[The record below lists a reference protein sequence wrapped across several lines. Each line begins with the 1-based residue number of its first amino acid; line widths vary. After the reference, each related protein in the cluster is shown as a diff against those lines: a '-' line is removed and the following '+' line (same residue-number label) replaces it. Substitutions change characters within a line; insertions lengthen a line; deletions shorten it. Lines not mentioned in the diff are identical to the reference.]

1 MFQNPQQRAGG
12 GIMAGVAPI
21 NMSNGGDPNDTW
33 AKAIPSFFGEYA
45 KDAKFAYDEF
55 PDMPTPSE
63 AGRMYDEGINVDDL
77 YGEGNFVDFS
87 ETPSGSMNP
96 MDYFPTKTEVGSGM
110 NLRDVTDFL
119 VVNPDDPVDLAIA
132 AAAVG
137 MLAFPPGLIGVG
149 LAKLGY
155 LGVKATRVLKR
166 VAGLQKKLGDDELR
180 NIQGSGLSGKLEE
193 RAREIGANPID
204 NLKIGRANPDAAGFL
219 RNRVAPTSVGSYEA
233 TRFLSLPAQEAYDK
247 INFISPA
254 QAQENEVLYPEIPEY
269 EGGPVERLDAPAGIA
284 AIDNQAPQITDMVRE
299 AETDAEGGIAKVARS
314 IAEARS
320 DEFKSP
326 TFRRGDKDLAA
337 VTKEDLIDAGY
348 EGPDALTNYLNDM
361 KFDDELGEYIKDI
374 EAKGKADGGVAG
386 FYTGGAAAVQ
396 RGLAAV
402 RAARLAAANKVNP
415 PYSQADLDLQMAGRQ
430 RAPASPDM
438 PAGGTVTDD
447 VAKTGNPFSR
457 NPIKTA
463 LGTGLVGLYGANEF
477 LKPDEEEEAGAGSGS
492 GSVGKDGQTIMPSGA
507 MITDA
512 SDASYD
518 ADTDSYKKSLRGTE
532 FDDRNFIT
540 KTTDF
545 FKESLSSLKNEY
557 SSDPRKAMFIMGQM
571 LKAREGIVPIN
582 GLTVLTEADE
592 QYETIKAERNKTID
606 EGKPDIFKMFDA
618 IVAQQ
623 EKFGNS
629 LNEAGQATILKSLF
643 ALSRDSEK
651 MLGLSK
657 MMYQN
662 PALAGDSDFIKY
674 LIKTSTSDDGNI
686 ANLIANFNNLK
697 DSDLGGKT

>member
-33 AKAIPSFFGEYA
+33 AKAIPSFFGEYVD
-45 KDAKFAYDEF
+45 DAKFAYDEL

-63 AGRMYDEGINVDDL
+63 VGRMYDEGINVDDL
-77 YGEGNFVDFS
+77 YGEGNFFS
-87 ETPSGSMNP
+87 L
-96 MDYFPTKTEVGSGM
+96 DKTEAGSGM
-110 NLRDVTDFL
+110 NLRDITDVL
-119 VVNPDDPVDLAIA
+119 IVDPEDPVDLAIA
-132 AAAVG
+132 ASAVG
-137 MLAFPPGLIGVG
+137 MLAAPPGLIGVG

-155 LGVKATRVLKR
+155 TGVKIKRVLQR
-166 VAGLQKKLGDDELR
+166 VAGLQRNLGDDELR

-193 RAREIGANPID
+193 RARAMGANPID
-204 NLKIGRANPDAAGFL
+204 NLKRDSDVAGFVQ
-219 RNRVAPTSVGSYEA
+219 NRVAPTTLGQYET

-254 QAQENEVLYPEIPEY
+254 QASEAPYPEIPEY
-269 EGGPVERLDAPAGIA
+269 EGGPVETAGIA
-284 AIDNQAPQITDMVRE
+284 AIDTQDPKIDTLVRE
-299 AETDAEGGIAKVARS
+299 AESDAEGGIAKVARS

-337 VTKEDLIDAGY
+337 VTKEDLIDSGY

-386 FYTGGAAAVQ
+386 FYTGGAAAVG

-430 RAPASPDM
+430 RAPTSPDM

-447 VAKTGNPFSR
+447 VAKTGNIFSR
-457 NPIKTA
+457 NPKTT
-463 LGTGLVGLYGANEF
+463 LGTVVGGLYAADAL
-477 LKPDEEEEAGAGSGS
+477 LKPDEEEEAVAGSGS
-492 GSVGKDGQTIMPSGA
+492 GSSVIEEEPAFTKSDGINTIPYGP
-507 MITDA
+507 INPN
-512 SDASYD
+512 
-518 ADTDSYKKSLRGTE
+518 
-532 FDDRNFIT
+532 DDRNFIT

-674 LIKTSTSDDGNI
+674 LIETSTSDDGNI

>member
-33 AKAIPSFFGEYA
+33 AKAIPSFFGEYVD
-45 KDAKFAYDEF
+45 DAKFAYDEL

-63 AGRMYDEGINVDDL
+63 VGRMYDEGINVDDL
-77 YGEGNFVDFS
+77 YGEGNFFS
-87 ETPSGSMNP
+87 L
-96 MDYFPTKTEVGSGM
+96 DKTEAGSGM
-110 NLRDVTDFL
+110 NLRDITDVL
-119 VVNPDDPVDLAIA
+119 IVDPEDPVDLAIA
-132 AAAVG
+132 ASAVG
-137 MLAFPPGLIGVG
+137 MLAAPPGLIGVG

-155 LGVKATRVLKR
+155 TGVKIKRVLQR
-166 VAGLQKKLGDDELR
+166 VAGLQRNLGDDELR

-193 RAREIGANPID
+193 RARAMGANPID
-204 NLKIGRANPDAAGFL
+204 NLKRDSDVAGFVQ
-219 RNRVAPTSVGSYEA
+219 NRVAPTTLGQYET

-254 QAQENEVLYPEIPEY
+254 QASEAPYPEIPEY
-269 EGGPVERLDAPAGIA
+269 EGGPVETAGIA
-284 AIDNQAPQITDMVRE
+284 AIDTQDPKIDTLVRE
-299 AETDAEGGIAKVARS
+299 AESDAEGGIAKVARS

-337 VTKEDLIDAGY
+337 VTKEDLIDSGY

-386 FYTGGAAAVQ
+386 FYTGGAAAVG

-430 RAPASPDM
+430 RAPTSPDM

-447 VAKTGNPFSR
+447 VAKTGNRFSSR
-457 NPIKTA
+457 NPKTT
-463 LGTGLVGLYGANEF
+463 LGTVVGGLYAADAL
-477 LKPDEEEEAGAGSGS
+477 LKPDEEEEAVAGSGS
-492 GSVGKDGQTIMPSGA
+492 GSSVIEEEPAFTKSDGINTIPYGP
-507 MITDA
+507 INPN
-512 SDASYD
+512 
-518 ADTDSYKKSLRGTE
+518 
-532 FDDRNFIT
+532 DDRNFIT

-674 LIKTSTSDDGNI
+674 LIETSTSDDGNI

>member
-1 MFQNPQQRAGG
+1 
-12 GIMAGVAPI
+12 
-21 NMSNGGDPNDTW
+21 
-33 AKAIPSFFGEYA
+33 
-45 KDAKFAYDEF
+45 
-55 PDMPTPSE
+55 MPTPSE
-63 AGRMYDEGINVDDL
+63 VGRMYDEGINVDDL
-77 YGEGNFVDFS
+77 YGEGNFFS
-87 ETPSGSMNP
+87 L
-96 MDYFPTKTEVGSGM
+96 DKTEAGSGM
-110 NLRDVTDFL
+110 NLRDITDVL
-119 VVNPDDPVDLAIA
+119 IVDPEDPVDLAIA
-132 AAAVG
+132 ASAAG
-137 MLAFPPGLIGVG
+137 MLAFPPGFIGVG

-155 LGVKATRVLKR
+155 TGVKIKRVLQR
-166 VAGLQKKLGDDELR
+166 VAGLQRNLGDDELR

-193 RAREIGANPID
+193 RARAMGANPID
-204 NLKIGRANPDAAGFL
+204 NLKRDSDVAGFVQ
-219 RNRVAPTSVGSYEA
+219 NRVAPTTLGQYET
-233 TRFLSLPAQEAYDK
+233 TRLLSLPAQEAYDK

-269 EGGPVERLDAPAGIA
+269 EGGSVERLDAPAGIA
-284 AIDNQAPQITDMVRE
+284 AIETKNPKIDTLVRE

-337 VTKEDLIDAGY
+337 VTKEDLIDSGY

-374 EAKGKADGGVAG
+374 ESKGKADGGVAG
-386 FYTGGAAAVQ
+386 FYTGGAAAVG

-402 RAARLAAANKVNP
+402 RAARLAAANRVNP

-430 RAPASPDM
+430 RAPTSPDM

-447 VAKTGNPFSR
+447 VAKTGNIFSR
-457 NPIKTA
+457 NPKTT
-463 LGTGLVGLYGANEF
+463 LGTVVGGLYAADA
-477 LKPDEEEEAGAGSGS
+477 LLSPDEEEEAVAGSGS
-492 GSVGKDGQTIMPSGA
+492 GSSVIEEEPPAFTPTDGNNQPAPFPINPN
-507 MITDA
+507 
-512 SDASYD
+512 
-518 ADTDSYKKSLRGTE
+518 
-532 FDDRNFIT
+532 DDRNFIT

-662 PALAGDSDFIKY
+662 PALAGNSDFIKY

-686 ANLIANFNNLK
+686 ANLIANFNDLK
-697 DSDLGGKT
+697 DPALGGKT

>member
-1 MFQNPQQRAGG
+1 MNNIYRRPMFQNPQQRAGG

-33 AKAIPSFFGEYA
+33 AKAIPSFFGEYVD
-45 KDAKFAYDEF
+45 DAKFAYDEL

-63 AGRMYDEGINVDDL
+63 VGRMYDEGINVDDL
-77 YGEGNFVDFS
+77 YGEGNFFS
-87 ETPSGSMNP
+87 L
-96 MDYFPTKTEVGSGM
+96 DKTEAGSGM
-110 NLRDVTDFL
+110 NLRDITDVL
-119 VVNPDDPVDLAIA
+119 IVDPEDPVDLAIA
-132 AAAVG
+132 ASAVG
-137 MLAFPPGLIGVG
+137 MLAAPPGLIGVG

-155 LGVKATRVLKR
+155 TGVKIKRVLQR
-166 VAGLQKKLGDDELR
+166 VAGLQRNLGDDELR

-193 RAREIGANPID
+193 RARAMGANPID
-204 NLKIGRANPDAAGFL
+204 NLKRDSDVAGFVQ
-219 RNRVAPTSVGSYEA
+219 NRVAPTTLGQYET

-254 QAQENEVLYPEIPEY
+254 QASEAPYPEIPEY
-269 EGGPVERLDAPAGIA
+269 EGGPVETAGIA
-284 AIDNQAPQITDMVRE
+284 AIDTQDPKIDTLVRE
-299 AETDAEGGIAKVARS
+299 AESDAEGGIAKVARS

-337 VTKEDLIDAGY
+337 VTKEDLIDSGY

-386 FYTGGAAAVQ
+386 FYTGGAAAVG

-430 RAPASPDM
+430 RAPTSPDM

-447 VAKTGNPFSR
+447 VAKTGNIFSR
-457 NPIKTA
+457 NPKTT
-463 LGTGLVGLYGANEF
+463 LGTVVGGLYAADAL
-477 LKPDEEEEAGAGSGS
+477 LKPDEEEEAVAGSGS
-492 GSVGKDGQTIMPSGA
+492 GSSVIEEEPAFTKSDGINTIPYGP
-507 MITDA
+507 INPN
-512 SDASYD
+512 
-518 ADTDSYKKSLRGTE
+518 
-532 FDDRNFIT
+532 DDRNFIT

-674 LIKTSTSDDGNI
+674 LIETSTSDDGNI

>member
-33 AKAIPSFFGEYA
+33 AKAIPSFFGEYVD
-45 KDAKFAYDEF
+45 DAKFAYDEL

-63 AGRMYDEGINVDDL
+63 VGRMYDEGINVDDL
-77 YGEGNFVDFS
+77 YGEGNFFS
-87 ETPSGSMNP
+87 L
-96 MDYFPTKTEVGSGM
+96 DKTEAGSGM
-110 NLRDVTDFL
+110 NLRDITDVL
-119 VVNPDDPVDLAIA
+119 IVDPEDPVDLAIA
-132 AAAVG
+132 ASAVG
-137 MLAFPPGLIGVG
+137 MLAAPPGLIGVG

-155 LGVKATRVLKR
+155 TGVKIKRVLQR
-166 VAGLQKKLGDDELR
+166 VAGLQRNLGDDELR

-193 RAREIGANPID
+193 RARAMGANPID
-204 NLKIGRANPDAAGFL
+204 NLKRDSDVAGFVQ
-219 RNRVAPTSVGSYEA
+219 NRVAPTTLGQYET

-254 QAQENEVLYPEIPEY
+254 QASEAPYPEIPEY
-269 EGGPVERLDAPAGIA
+269 EGGPVETAGIA
-284 AIDNQAPQITDMVRE
+284 AIDTQDPKIDTLVRE

-337 VTKEDLIDAGY
+337 VTKEDLIDSGY

-386 FYTGGAAAVQ
+386 FYTGGAAAVG

-430 RAPASPDM
+430 RAPTSPDM

-447 VAKTGNPFSR
+447 VAKTGNIFSR
-457 NPIKTA
+457 NPKTT
-463 LGTGLVGLYGANEF
+463 LGTVVGGLYAADAL
-477 LKPDEEEEAGAGSGS
+477 LKPDEEEEAVAGSGS
-492 GSVGKDGQTIMPSGA
+492 GSSVIEEEPAFTKSDGINTIPYGP
-507 MITDA
+507 INPN
-512 SDASYD
+512 
-518 ADTDSYKKSLRGTE
+518 
-532 FDDRNFIT
+532 DDRNFIT

-674 LIKTSTSDDGNI
+674 LIETSTSDDGNI